1 MRIASFRN
9 RELERFWRR
18 DEVRGIARQ
27 YERKLRAMLT
37 VIEEAENIAE
47 LETIPGWRF
56 HPLKGDRK
64 GIWSLKLT
72 RNQRLTFRI
81 EGSVVSEIDIED
93 YH

>member
-37 VIEEAENIAE
+37 VIEEAENITE

>member
-81 EGSVVSEIDIED
+81 EGSVVSEVDIED